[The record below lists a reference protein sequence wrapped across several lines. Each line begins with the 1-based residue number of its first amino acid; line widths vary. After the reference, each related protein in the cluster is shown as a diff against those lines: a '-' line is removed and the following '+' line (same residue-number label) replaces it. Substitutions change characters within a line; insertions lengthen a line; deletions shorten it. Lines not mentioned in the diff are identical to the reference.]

1 MNGLELC
8 CKIKNDLNISHIP
21 FILLTAY
28 HSPQNMNDSYKTG
41 ADAFLPK
48 PFELDGLLA
57 LIYNQIKTREQ
68 IRLRYQQKEI
78 PSLHETAFS
87 NADETFL
94 LKLNEIITDNIND
107 PDLDVSLI
115 ADQLCISRSLLFSK
129 LKALTGMGVVD
140 YIKAERINRA
150 VLLMKTTSLSL
161 TEISEQIGF
170 STLRYFSRVF
180 KEAKGII
187 PSEFKKQLT
196 QDPEDEKE

>member
-1 MNGLELC
+1 
-8 CKIKNDLNISHIP
+8 
-21 FILLTAY
+21 
-28 HSPQNMNDSYKTG
+28 
-41 ADAFLPK
+41 
-48 PFELDGLLA
+48 
-57 LIYNQIKTREQ
+57 
-68 IRLRYQQKEI
+68 
-78 PSLHETAFS
+78 
-87 NADETFL
+87 
-94 LKLNEIITDNIND
+94 
-107 PDLDVSLI
+107 
-115 ADQLCISRSLLFSK
+115 
-129 LKALTGMGVVD
+129 MGVVD